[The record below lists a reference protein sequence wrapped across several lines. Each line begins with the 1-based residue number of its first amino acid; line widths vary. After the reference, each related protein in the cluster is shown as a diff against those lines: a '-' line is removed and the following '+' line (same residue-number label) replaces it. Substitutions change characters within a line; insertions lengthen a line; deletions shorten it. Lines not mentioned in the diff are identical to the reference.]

1 MLKNAFALLQK
12 MGRSLMLPVSVLPA
26 AGILLGVGS
35 AGFSWMPEGVST
47 LMAQAGGAVFTS
59 LPLLFAIAVALG
71 LTQNDGVATL
81 ASVVG
86 FFVMLATMGVIAPV
100 FGVEPKN
107 IFGINSIDTGV
118 FGGMLIGGIAA
129 WLFNRY
135 FRIQLP
141 PYLGF
146 FAGKRFVPIATAF
159 AAIVTGLALALVWP
173 PIGAGIQ
180 SFSHW
185 AAYSNPTTAVFIY
198 GIVERLLL
206 PFGLHH
212 IWNVPFFFEIG
223 SYTKATGEVVHG
235 DITRFFA
242 GDPDAGILG
251 GAYLF
256 KMWGLPAAAF
266 AMWRCA
272 KPDQRKKV
280 GGIMLSAALTS
291 FLTGITEPI
300 EFSFLFV
307 APMLYGLHAL
317 LAGTAQL
324 LFQLLGA
331 KLGFTFSHG
340 FIDYVLYYTIDT
352 KPWLVLVVGPLW
364 GLLYFGLFRWAI
376 LRFDLKTPGRD
387 VEDAA
392 LVAAPAAAADS
403 VAAQLVEAFGGGGNI
418 TSLDACITRLRVTV
432 RERGLVSADRLKA
445 LGATGVVSV
454 GESTQA
460 IFGTRSENLKTDMEQ
475 YLQTQPSGPV
485 PAVAATAAPRVA
497 AAPIPG
503 ADRGALPNL
512 DGQAAALIR
521 ALGGSSNVSSVEA
534 IAHTRLRVR
543 VVDDSMVDQAAL
555 RAAGAHGVMLADPG
569 VVHVLVGLGA
579 ENYVPALRRA
589 TA

>member
-1 MLKNAFALLQK
+1 
-12 MGRSLMLPVSVLPA
+12 
-26 AGILLGVGS
+26 
-35 AGFSWMPEGVST
+35 
-47 LMAQAGGAVFTS
+47 
-59 LPLLFAIAVALG
+59 
-71 LTQNDGVATL
+71 
-81 ASVVG
+81 
-86 FFVMLATMGVIAPV
+86 
-100 FGVEPKN
+100 
-107 IFGINSIDTGV
+107 
-118 FGGMLIGGIAA
+118 
-129 WLFNRY
+129 
-135 FRIQLP
+135 
-141 PYLGF
+141 
-146 FAGKRFVPIATAF
+146 
-159 AAIVTGLALALVWP
+159 
-173 PIGAGIQ
+173 
-180 SFSHW
+180 
-185 AAYSNPTTAVFIY
+185 
-198 GIVERLLL
+198 
-206 PFGLHH
+206 
-212 IWNVPFFFEIG
+212 
-223 SYTKATGEVVHG
+223 
-235 DITRFFA
+235 
-242 GDPDAGILG
+242 
-251 GAYLF
+251 
-256 KMWGLPAAAF
+256 
-266 AMWRCA
+266 
-272 KPDQRKKV
+272 
-280 GGIMLSAALTS
+280 MLSAALTS

-317 LAGTAQL
+317 LAGTSQL

-392 LVAAPAAAADS
+392 LVAAPAAASDS
-403 VAAQLVEAFGGGGNI
+403 LAAQLVEAFGGAGNI

-432 RERGLVSADRLKA
+432 RERGLVDADRLKA

-475 YLQTQPSGPV
+475 HLQTHPSGPAPA
-485 PAVAATAAPRVA
+485 PAVAATAAARVA
-497 AAPIPG
+497 PAPIPV
-503 ADRGALPNL
+503 ANRGALPNL

-521 ALGGSSNVSSVEA
+521 GLGGSANVSSVEA

-543 VVDDSMVDQAAL
+543 VLDDTLVDQAAL

-589 TA
+589 TTP